1 MKKNFLKKLKNLLT
15 KNKKYDIIDLSK
27 ERKEIK
33 AMTKKEMFELIA
45 TVNANNSEI
54 VDFCNH
60 EIELLNNRKNSS
72 KHSLTATQKENITI
86 KELILDVL
94 SDAEDPMTV
103 TEILKTEEI
112 APYGFSNQKI
122 SALLK
127 QLKDDGKVEKI
138 MDKKKTFFVIAE
150 G

>member
-112 APYGFSNQKI
+112 APFGFSNQKI

-138 MDKKKTFFVIAE
+138 VDKKKTFFVIAE
-150 G
+150 